1 MSIVIDGK
9 VYDETKFSIGL
20 RNRIVAR
27 QEIEAS
33 KVRHNVELEKIEVLT
48 ELHVEVAREFGKRK
62 VEDHFPFLLSNAQ
75 HSRAIRPKAYDIY
88 HERKTSRQESS
99 KKNFLH
105 HRALISLSRI

>member
-9 VYDETKFSIGL
+9 VYDETKFSIWL

-48 ELHVEVAREFGKRK
+48 EFYNKKIIELMKEEK
-62 VEDHFPFLLSNAQ
+62 VQPIKEDNGSN
-75 HSRAIRPKAYDIY
+75 S
-88 HERKTSRQESS
+88 
-99 KKNFLH
+99 
-105 HRALISLSRI
+105 